1 MSMQSK
7 CQQFALRYLSSIPHF
22 TSKQFSKHFLAKC
35 FEPRWLAECAEFASF
50 VIELVIGNYYPL
62 QTTITFK
69 HYKLQR
75 LYMWYGR
82 QIA

>member
-1 MSMQSK
+1 MTDNLLSQSI
-7 CQQFALRYLSSIPHF
+7 LLPNVLNH
-22 TSKQFSKHFLAKC
+22 
-35 FEPRWLAECAEFASF
+35 RWLAECAKFASI

-75 LYMWYGR
+75 LF
-82 QIA
+82 